1 MSTFPAFFQP
11 LSFALGK
18 DRYLFAD
25 AFIAD
30 DHLVLVSTFYPDVLI
45 AFDDVRVV
53 VDGVRLT
60 VFEEVAYNE
69 YEPVR
74 VVRYPLPARA
84 QYAVAITYGERTLS
98 ARLSP
103 DPITTPTLA
112 LATLFKHDAVNVELC
127 YRYYRAQGFERFYF
141 FYNGDLNQLDREG
154 SRCAAFAQLRTPLPR
169 GPDIV
174 YGSWPFTYWI
184 QRDSPAFNALL
195 LDPQAAHNTH
205 HAQML
210 FLSMVR
216 ERFLRRSSHLAL
228 VDLDELLHVPGET
241 LAAHLTRTNPTHISA
256 PNHWA
261 ALTPP
266 PPLPRLR
273 GQLTR
278 TAHRVARYLG
288 APIPPRRVTLADL
301 ATIYA
306 NPRHEGAARIKTIYR
321 GDFAGHFGVH
331 HAKPPTEPIISDALR
346 LYHLV
351 DTAHARHDHIA
362 PDAHPVHLLSEA
374 RL

>member
-1 MSTFPAFFQP
+1 MSPFPAFLQP
-11 LSFALGK
+11 LSFALAR

-25 AFIAD
+25 AFVVD
-30 DHLVLVSTFYPDVLI
+30 DHLVLVATFYPDVVV

-60 VFEEVAYNE
+60 RFEETTFNE

-84 QYAVAITYGERTLS
+84 RYDVTITYGERTLS
-98 ARLSP
+98 ARLTP
-103 DPITTPTLA
+103 DAPATPTLA

-141 FYNGDLNQLDREG
+141 FYNGDLNQL
-154 SRCAAFAQLRTPLPR
+154 RTPLPR

-174 YGSWPFTYWI
+174 YGSWPFAYWI
-184 QRDSPAFNALL
+184 QRSSPAFNALL

-216 ERFLRRSSHLAL
+216 HRLLRRSSHLAL

-241 LAAHLTRTNPTHISA
+241 VAAHLARTNPTYVSA

-266 PPLPRLR
+266 APLPRLR

-278 TAHRVARYLG
+278 AAHRVARYLG
-288 APIPPRRVTLADL
+288 APITPRRVTLSDV

-306 NPRHEGAARIKTIYR
+306 NPDSEGHERLKTIYR
-321 GDFAGHFGVH
+321 GDFGGHFGVH
-331 HAKPPTEPIISDALR
+331 TPKPPDDPIISDAMR

-351 DTAHARHDHIA
+351 DTAHARHTQIA
-362 PDAHPVHLLSEA
+362 PDARPVHLP
-374 RL
+374 